1 MPEPEPEPE
10 PPKEPE
16 FAIFPEAAQALDIF
30 FLVQTQW
37 REGFSGRTGLDYTAV
52 VRVIELYVRQTAE
65 QRQTLE
71 MINALESGCM
81 MELAEWRKRKEAED
95 KLKNKG

>member
-1 MPEPEPEPE
+1 
-10 PPKEPE
+10 
-16 FAIFPEAAQALDIF
+16 LDVFYLI
-30 FLVQTQW
+30 QNQW
-37 REGFSGRTGLDYTAV
+37 REGFNGRTGLDYAAV
-52 VRVIELYVRQTAE
+52 IPVIGLFTKQTAE